1 TTNEQ
6 GILTVTDLELGDYQL
21 VETKAPAGY
30 ELDSTPVVF
39 TIGQNSTNVSVTKE
53 NTKIPAIPDK
63 PLTPDTPEMPIIPKK
78 PVIPVIPIT
87 PAAVLPQ
94 APISRTVI
102 KETTSM
108 VKLPKTGDTPLQS
121 DLGLLLVALSTGS
134 LILLR
139 KNRQG

>member
-1 TTNEQ
+1 VLAGAEFELQDSTGKTLQTGLTTNEQ

-63 PLTPDTPEMPIIPKK
+63 PLTPDTLEM
-78 PVIPVIPIT
+78 
-87 PAAVLPQ
+87 
-94 APISRTVI
+94 PISRTVI